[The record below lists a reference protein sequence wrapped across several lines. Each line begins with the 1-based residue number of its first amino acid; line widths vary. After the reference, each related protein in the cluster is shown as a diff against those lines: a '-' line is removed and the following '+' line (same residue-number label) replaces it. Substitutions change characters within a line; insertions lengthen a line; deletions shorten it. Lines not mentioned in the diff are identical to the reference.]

1 MSRLGAG
8 ALRSFLLVILAI
20 LILLAAGLFL
30 WTRIQTSAMNTR
42 YSPSGSTIEI
52 GGRDIH
58 FVDVKGSGAASLPPI
73 LFIHG
78 ASGNLLDQVGAY
90 REKLA
95 GQARLIFVD
104 RPGHGFSERG
114 LEKDNNLAGHA
125 ASYAGLL
132 DELGIKEAV
141 VVCHSMGC
149 ASAAAMAVNHPEKIK
164 GLVFVAPA
172 THPWPGG
179 VTWYYNVAALP
190 VIGNIFSELLALP
203 FGQLALNAGV
213 EGVFSPNEA
222 PDNYAVTT
230 AAELVLR
237 PQEFRANARDVAGLK
252 AEVTAL
258 QPRYK
263 EIKKPTV
270 VITGN
275 KDDVVWPEIHSI
287 GLERDIAGAELI
299 ILDGVGHKP
308 DYARTDVVIDA
319 IKKVAR

>member
-73 LFIHG
+73 LFI
-78 ASGNLLDQVGAY
+78 QVGAY

-179 VTWYYNVAALP
+179 VTWYYNVA
-190 VIGNIFSELLALP
+190 ELLALP